1 MPHPDRLKIDL
12 ERWCSV
18 GRGRSYERRRH
29 RFLRDEQH
37 PVNRMNLERDAEA
50 TQYAGLRRG
59 ALASGKFGEIGR
71 REYQRSL
78 SIQMGMPA

>member
-12 ERWCSV
+12 EWWRSV
-18 GRGRSYERRRH
+18 GRGHSYERCRY

-59 ALASGKFGEIGR
+59 ALASGKFCEVGR

-78 SIQMGMPA
+78 SNDMSMPA